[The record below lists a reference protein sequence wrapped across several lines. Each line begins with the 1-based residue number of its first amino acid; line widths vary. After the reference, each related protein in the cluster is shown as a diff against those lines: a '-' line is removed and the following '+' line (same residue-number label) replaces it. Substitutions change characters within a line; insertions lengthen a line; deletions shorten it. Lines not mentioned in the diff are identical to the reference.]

1 MLLIRFM
8 AIAQQSKILFII
20 FFTVPTFQLRKNTFL
35 NEIAI
40 AHRSIIDQDE
50 IKIIQTFL
58 YGNLTYFVND
68 NRLIIDA
75 RVIFGN
81 QKI

>member
-1 MLLIRFM
+1 M
-8 AIAQQSKILFII
+8 AIAQQSKILFITS
-20 FFTVPTFQLRKNTFL
+20 FTVPPFQLGKNAFL
-35 NEIAI
+35 NEIAN

-58 YGNLTYFVND
+58 YGNRTYFVND

-75 RVIFGN
+75 RVFFGN